1 MMPTLPNGA
10 PQNGQLSPAVAE
22 PPAPAATPKEA
33 LDAAPAS
40 GLFKACVQAGIGFA
54 ALLAA
59 LTFGPYYWDKSHAS
73 TNAAPAPK
81 EKGDAPQAG
90 QPPVAPAPS
99 PVTPDPN
106 TKGAPGSPVAG
117 KPPGKGDI
125 LDKLGESGTKNAPP
139 KVNPLDKK
147 DDDILKDIK

>member
-10 PQNGQLSPAVAE
+10 PQNGQLSTATAQ
-22 PPAPAATPKEA
+22 PPAPTPKEA
-33 LDAAPAS
+33 LDAAPGS
-40 GLFKACVQAGIGFA
+40 GLFKACVQAGVGFA

-73 TNAAPAPK
+73 TNAAPATK
-81 EKGDAPQAG
+81 EKTDAPPAN

-99 PVTPDPN
+99 PAAPDPN
-106 TKGAPGSPVAG
+106 AKGAPGSPVVG

-125 LDKLGESGTKNAPP
+125 LDKLGESGTKTAPP